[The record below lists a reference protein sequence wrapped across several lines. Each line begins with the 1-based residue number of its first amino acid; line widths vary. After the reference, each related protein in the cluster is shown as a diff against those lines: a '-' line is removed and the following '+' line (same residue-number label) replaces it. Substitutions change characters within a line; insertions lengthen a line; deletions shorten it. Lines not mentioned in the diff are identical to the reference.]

1 MRQDRGRFFSPGIF
15 LQEIEPH
22 GALSALRTFGLFEP
36 ELVDLPAVGRSQQ
49 HQVCRPE
56 ERFAISEGVHS
67 GRPGTHRST
76 ESTNCIVSVNDGSP
90 NPVQLHLVG
99 TKVYIGLQP
108 ERSRDVG
115 LDRCKGSCVEALQ
128 QIQSCYKAGL
138 CCRVALSLRK
148 SHLARFL
155 V

>member
-1 MRQDRGRFFSPGIF
+1 MRQDGVRFFSPGIL
-15 LQEIEPH
+15 LQESKPH

-36 ELVDLPAVGRSQQ
+36 ELVDLPAAGRSQQ

-56 ERFAISEGVHS
+56 EGLAISKGVHS

-76 ESTNCIVSVNDGSP
+76 EPPNCIVSVNGGSP
-90 NPVQLHLVG
+90 NPAQLHLVG

-128 QIQSCYKAGL
+128 QVQSCYKAGL
-138 CCRVALSLRK
+138 CCRVVLSLRK